1 MMYRKRLN
9 LILAFFTATVLI
21 LGSTQMVSAQQSAK
35 VFRKTV
41 KVGDLDIFYREVHR
55 VQSQITNPEIILETT

>member
-35 VFRKTV
+35 VFYKTV
-41 KVGDLDIFYREVHR
+41 KVGDLDIFYREAPR
-55 VQSQITNPEIILETT
+55 VQSQTQKSS